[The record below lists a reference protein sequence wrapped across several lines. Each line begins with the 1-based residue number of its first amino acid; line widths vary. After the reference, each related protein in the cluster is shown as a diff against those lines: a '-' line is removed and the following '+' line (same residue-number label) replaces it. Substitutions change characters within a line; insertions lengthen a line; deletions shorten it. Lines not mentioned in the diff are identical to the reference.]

1 MRRIGPSWHRLGSRS
16 GTSPPPHRSPHDEP
30 GFMFEEL
37 ERFVAAHRMERLQGR
52 PLKQLRSHFSRSPR
66 RGQPCQASVATF
78 RAMPWT
84 DLDQRTA
91 LLVVVALTPAVWTRM
106 APFSA
111 YRPRRQVKFTGKRGR
126 RRLAEAIMPLSDRS
140 DERPARFHTLRII
153 TSPR

>member
-1 MRRIGPSWHRLGSRS
+1 
-16 GTSPPPHRSPHDEP
+16 
-30 GFMFEEL
+30 
-37 ERFVAAHRMERLQGR
+37 VA
-52 PLKQLRSHFSRSPR
+52 FSRSPR

-111 YRPRRQVKFTGKRGR
+111 YRPRRQVKFTGETWP
-126 RRLAEAIMPLSDRS
+126 EATCGSDNAVVRQV
-140 DERPARFHTLRII
+140 R
-153 TSPR
+153 